1 VKSGRAATKPF
12 FEADEAS
19 LKRKSSIDVRPEA
32 RFWRLQM
39 AVVARVLSFAFPD
52 REFEVGPLMT
62 VTLFCGLGLSV
73 SLLVAAGG
81 FDLGAGF
88 F

>member
-1 VKSGRAATKPF
+1 MSSRAPTKPF
-12 FEADEAS
+12 FEADEVG
-19 LKRKSSIDVRPEA
+19 LKRKSPIKAPPGA

-52 REFEVGPLMT
+52 SELEVGPLMT
-62 VTLFCGLGLSV
+62 VALFCYLGLSI
-73 SLLVAAGG
+73 SLLLAAGG